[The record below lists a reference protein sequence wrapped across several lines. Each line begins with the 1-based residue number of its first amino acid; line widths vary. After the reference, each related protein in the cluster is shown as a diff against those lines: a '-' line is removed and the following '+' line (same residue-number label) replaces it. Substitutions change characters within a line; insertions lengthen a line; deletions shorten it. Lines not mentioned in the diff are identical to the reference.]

1 MSRPVTFPAAAAAA
15 AWAAAAVLAALQSR
29 GLVVPSSFT
38 LCPVRLLTGHLCPGC
53 GMGRSVVSAMR
64 GAWGASFA
72 QHPLGLSFLLLWTA
86 WLTWGAFN
94 LSRGREF
101 SEGFLPVVRRPAF
114 AWTAL
119 AATIIAHVARVV

>member
-1 MSRPVTFPAAAAAA
+1 MSRPVTFPAVAAA
-15 AWAAAAVLAALQSR
+15 AWAGAAGLAALQSR

-64 GAWGASFA
+64 GAWGFSFA
-72 QHPLGLSFLLLWTA
+72 QHPLGLPFLLLWTS
-86 WLTWGAFN
+86 WLVWGALN

-101 SEGFLPVVRRPAF
+101 SGGFLPAVRRPAF
-114 AWTAL
+114 AWIAL
-119 AATIIAHVARVV
+119 AATLIVHVARVV